1 MVLWKGREI
10 MLIIIIIII
19 ITIIIII
26 IIIIIKIY
34 ITSANYMNMINCA
47 LQRLLDQMCFAKITQ
62 QIPFFFKFIRN

>member
-1 MVLWKGREI
+1 
-10 MLIIIIIII
+10 MLI
-19 ITIIIII
+19 IIIII

-62 QIPFFFKFIRN
+62 QITFF